1 MVGGRSLELVND
13 VDPADFGGRVQVAPG
28 IDILEDQR
36 DAGFVG
42 DLDLAKTAVDMDVP
56 SVLVLMMPASIWM
69 YPPPEEAPTLA
80 TVIWPVRASYWAV
93 ICASWSIDR
102 RNRHI
107 HDGVGDEAQLVKNLV
122 VSQVGRQRG
131 RQVQRPAG
139 WLAGNDLAL
148 HVQGAGLDD
157 DLSSH
162 H

>member
-56 SVLVLMMPASIWM
+56 KCIGADDAGIDLDVSAAGGGTHVGNGD
-69 YPPPEEAPTLA
+69 LA
-80 TVIWPVRASYWAV
+80 CPGIILGRDLR
-93 ICASWSIDR
+93 ILSIDR

-148 HVQGAGLDD
+148 
-157 DLSSH
+157 
-162 H
+162 